1 MTSDED
7 FVLDRADARGGHVVI
22 ASPCSGPRGQVRTPD
37 RACWSQD
44 LVEGAAPHPRFAFR
58 SGRFGQTA
66 MPDPIVLPRLSRV
79 RGSTARSTTW
89 WGRAFVRSFEELTLE
104 ADHLGSAR
112 SLARSGRLG
121 AIVVL
126 EAMASAVLDPG
137 TENPL
142 MAQVK
147 VERLD
152 AEAWTTF
159 AREAARESGHAAAL
173 EAGELPADL
182 VEHADEA
189 GVELI
194 PGPGDIDTA
203 CECDAWLQPCRARPR
218 PALPARL
225 AGRPRSLRADAAARS
240 HPRSPARRGRRAG
253 QRRTRLPGAAERE
266 EVRVRAA
273 QVLAL
278 AQDAPSGHG
287 LADAA
292 VAAYDEAV
300 SRLL

>member
-1 MTSDED
+1 
-7 FVLDRADARGGHVVI
+7 
-22 ASPCSGPRGQVRTPD
+22 
-37 RACWSQD
+37 
-44 LVEGAAPHPRFAFR
+44 
-58 SGRFGQTA
+58 
-66 MPDPIVLPRLSRV
+66 
-79 RGSTARSTTW
+79 
-89 WGRAFVRSFEELTLE
+89 
-104 ADHLGSAR
+104 
-112 SLARSGRLG
+112 
-121 AIVVL
+121 
-126 EAMASAVLDPG
+126 
-137 TENPL
+137 
-142 MAQVK
+142 

-173 EAGELPADL
+173 EAGELPEDL

-203 CECDAWLQPCRARPR
+203 CECDAWLQPCRH
-218 PALPARL
+218 ALALLYQL
-225 AGRPRSLRADAAARS
+225 AWQVDRDPYVLMLL
-240 HPRSPARRGRRAG
+240 RGRTREDLLAEVAAVAG
-253 QRRTRLPGAAERE
+253 GGPTPGAAERE
-266 EVRVRAA
+266 EARVRAA

-278 AQDAPSGHG
+278 AEDAPPGHG

>member
-1 MTSDED
+1 
-7 FVLDRADARGGHVVI
+7 
-22 ASPCSGPRGQVRTPD
+22 
-37 RACWSQD
+37 
-44 LVEGAAPHPRFAFR
+44 
-58 SGRFGQTA
+58 
-66 MPDPIVLPRLSRV
+66 MPDPIVLRRLARV
-79 RGSTARSTTW
+79 RGATARSSTW
-89 WGRAFVRSFEELTLE
+89 WGRALVRSFEELTME
-104 ADHLGSAR
+104 ADDLGRGRA
-112 SLARSGRLG
+112 LARSGRLG

-126 EAMASAVLDPG
+126 EAMSSAVVDPG
-137 TENPL
+137 SANPL

-147 VERLD
+147 VDRLTT
-152 AEAWTTF
+152 ESWTTF

-173 EAGELPADL
+173 EAGELPIDL

-203 CECDAWLQPCRARPR
+203 CECDAWTQPCVHSL
-218 PALPARL
+218 ALLYQL
-225 AGRPRSLRADAAARS
+225 AWQVDTDPYVLMLL
-240 HPRSPARRGRRAG
+240 RGR
-253 QRRTRLPGAAERE
+253 TREDLLAEVAALASGVPSPGAAERE

-278 AQDAPSGHG
+278 AEDAPSGHG